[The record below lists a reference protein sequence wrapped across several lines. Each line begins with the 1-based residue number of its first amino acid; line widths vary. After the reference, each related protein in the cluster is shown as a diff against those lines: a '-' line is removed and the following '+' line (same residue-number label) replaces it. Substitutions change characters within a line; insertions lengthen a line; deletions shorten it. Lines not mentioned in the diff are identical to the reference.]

1 MPRFRRSCNPKCML
15 LSICCQKIEFHPLW
29 VWKCECFVQMHLC
42 SEADQL
48 AGGRD
53 RSAHH
58 TANGPNKG
66 WGIVGLH
73 SWDTAIRGKKYTCC
87 LHPGSLG
94 LCNEA
99 SIKPERTGTGELPG
113 WWHVE
118 IQGQCQPGEGM
129 GAPHPFPKPCSM
141 CLFYLAVPELYSFTI
156 TQWSRSKMFL
166 WVLWA
171 VRAN

>member
-58 TANGPNKG
+58 TANSPNKG

-73 SWDTAIRGKKYTCC
+73 SWDTAIWGKKYTCC

-99 SIKPERTGTGELPG
+99 SIKTRKDRDWRASRLVTCGDS
-113 WWHVE
+113 
-118 IQGQCQPGEGM
+118 
-129 GAPHPFPKPCSM
+129 GAVPAWRGHGGSSPFPQT
-141 CLFYLAVPELYSFTI
+141 LFYVSLLSGC
-156 TQWSRSKMFL
+156 S
-166 WVLWA
+166 WVI
-171 VRAN
+171 